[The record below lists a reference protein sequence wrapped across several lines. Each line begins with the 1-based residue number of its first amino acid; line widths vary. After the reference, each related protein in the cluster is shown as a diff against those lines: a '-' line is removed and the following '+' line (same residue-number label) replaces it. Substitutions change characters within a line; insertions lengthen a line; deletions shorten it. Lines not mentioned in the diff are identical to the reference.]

1 MKASDPPVPRLL
13 SCWQRLSLSLCP
25 VPAMNRGPSKAL
37 QLRAFSQLQ
46 ATGRTSIHRCQSA
59 NPLLCCSERVDS
71 AQGPVMQATALLCMG
86 GVIRGLR
93 FRPHFSDSSG
103 WPDCFSLLF
112 VCCSPL
118 TFSFCV
124 GVWCLQICCPPRCLF
139 LKFFINYKP
148 PPSRCISVVYLELLM
163 GFHFVLWCWF
173 RGVHI
178 PLMFCPPQWNLELWP
193 ESSNVPLTFFHSPY
207 FIWWFR
213 WFPRSSAL
221 CFPTYKKTFVYFA
234 VTQTVVW
241 DICVHRPQCHH
252 GGFPPHIYI
261 KLQVVSTEST
271 ELLHEHS
278 PHTFLFSFS
287 TYKKWKTIVWTLVLH
302 QNSQ

>member
-1 MKASDPPVPRLL
+1 MEASDPPVPRLL

-103 WPDCFSLLF
+103 WPDCFSLLCVF

-118 TFSFCV
+118 TFSFSV
-124 GVWCLQICCPPRCLF
+124 GVWCLQVRCPPPPGVSF
-139 LKFFINYKP
+139 LSLY
-148 PPSRCISVVYLELLM
+148 SL
-163 GFHFVLWCWF
+163 
-173 RGVHI
+173 
-178 PLMFCPPQWNLELWP
+178 
-193 ESSNVPLTFFHSPY
+193 
-207 FIWWFR
+207 
-213 WFPRSSAL
+213 
-221 CFPTYKKTFVYFA
+221 
-234 VTQTVVW
+234 
-241 DICVHRPQCHH
+241 
-252 GGFPPHIYI
+252 
-261 KLQVVSTEST
+261 
-271 ELLHEHS
+271 
-278 PHTFLFSFS
+278 
-287 TYKKWKTIVWTLVLH
+287 
-302 QNSQ
+302 